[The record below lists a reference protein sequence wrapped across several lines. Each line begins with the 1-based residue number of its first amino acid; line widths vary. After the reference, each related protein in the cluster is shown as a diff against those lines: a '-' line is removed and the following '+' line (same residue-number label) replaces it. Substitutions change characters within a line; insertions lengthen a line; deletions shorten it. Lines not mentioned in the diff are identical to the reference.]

1 MQLPNARATAH
12 PRWRADS
19 QRGSAGSGGQ
29 VGLEAHRCGLPH
41 HASPCYA
48 RSTDARS
55 APVGFGVGAGASVML
70 RVSVAR
76 PSLFRGLVL
85 VGPTLRAAQWGESLS
100 LRAIARK
107 LAQGGREGAKAA
119 ASAVS
124 GFHLS
129 RRADRGCASAL
140 AGGLQELNPRNVGAF
155 VAAYK
160 TRSVLQGG
168 ALKPIKQAGLR
179 VFLAVGNCSDGVLP
193 MVPLEN
199 RTEVAA
205 ELQVGAWF
213 WVRAR
218 GSGVGGRAGG
228 RDRMPVLAPRAAC
241 ITCAPLRVTRLFLTA
256 LPTAAPCCVRMWPS
270 SVSSRAVP
278 AAGPS
283 TTSTWSPCPPAVT
296 SLRGRSRGNWWPRWR
311 SS

>member
-1 MQLPNARATAH
+1 
-12 PRWRADS
+12 
-19 QRGSAGSGGQ
+19 
-29 VGLEAHRCGLPH
+29 
-41 HASPCYA
+41 
-48 RSTDARS
+48 
-55 APVGFGVGAGASVML
+55 ML

-218 GSGVGGRAGG
+218 GSARAGGRRAGGRAGPYAG
-228 RDRMPVLAPRAAC
+228 ACASGCMHHLCTIACHSAVSDCTAHRCAVLRSHVAEQ
-241 ITCAPLRVTRLFLTA
+241 RVLE
-256 LPTAAPCCVRMWPS
+256 S
-270 SVSSRAVP
+270 SASSRALDNVNLVTVP
-278 AAGPS
+278 ACGHL
-283 TTSTWSPCPPAVT
+283 VT
-296 SLRGRSRGNWWPRWR
+296 REKPRELVAPLAFFL
-311 SS
+311 SDAPF